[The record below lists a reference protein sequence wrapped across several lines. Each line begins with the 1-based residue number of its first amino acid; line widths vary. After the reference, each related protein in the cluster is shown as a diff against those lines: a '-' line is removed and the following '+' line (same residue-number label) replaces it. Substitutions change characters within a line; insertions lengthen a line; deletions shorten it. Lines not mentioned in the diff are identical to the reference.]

1 MGLSRARPQPLGA
14 LDATALPEI
23 LKPRSEIL
31 RGEPCRPRE
40 NRWITAAVLHYL
52 AAEPSPPGKDVPLYT
67 V

>member
-1 MGLSRARPQPLGA
+1 MGLSRARLRPLGA
-14 LDATALPEI
+14 LGATALPEI

-40 NRWITAAVLHYL
+40 NLWNTGAELHYL
-52 AAEPSPPGKDVPLYT
+52 AGEPSPPGKDVPLYT